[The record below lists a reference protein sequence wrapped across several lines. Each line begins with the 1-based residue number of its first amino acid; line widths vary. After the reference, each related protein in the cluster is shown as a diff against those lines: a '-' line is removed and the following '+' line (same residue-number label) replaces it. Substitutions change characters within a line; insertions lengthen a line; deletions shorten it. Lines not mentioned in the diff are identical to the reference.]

1 MVDGAA
7 EVVCVGESMVLVA
20 PDGGQRLSAARS
32 AVLAVAGA
40 ESTVALYLADLGH
53 RTAWLSRVGAD
64 PLGERVL
71 AEISG
76 GGVDV
81 RLVERDP
88 AAPTGVYFKDPGP
101 AATTVHYYRSGSAAS
116 RLSSADLDRL
126 DLPATRLVHLSGITP
141 ALSASARGMASALF
155 ARAGAAGVLRSF
167 DVNHRPGLWPAAEAA
182 PVLLELARA
191 ADVVFVGLDEA
202 AAVWGADSPD
212 AVARLVGPGPA
223 VVVKDADVG
232 ATVVEAG
239 ERTSVAAE
247 PVEVVEPVGAGDAFA
262 AGYLSGLLRGAAP
275 AVRLRWGHRVAG
287 FALRSLGDHAD
298 ASALRPA
305 FDQELG
311 GTP

>member
-1 MVDGAA
+1 MSRAA

-20 PDGGQRLSAARS
+20 PDGGQRLAAARS

-64 PLGERVL
+64 PLGARVL
-71 AEISG
+71 DEIGG

-81 RLVERDP
+81 GSVERDP
-88 AAPTGVYFKDPGP
+88 AAPTGVYFKDSDG

-116 RLSSADLDRL
+116 RLSTADLDRL
-126 DLPATRLVHLSGITP
+126 DLSATRLVHLSGITP
-141 ALSASARGMASALF
+141 ALSASAREMASMLF

-167 DVNHRPGLWPAAEAA
+167 DVNHRPGLWSATEAA
-182 PVLLELARA
+182 PVLLDLARA

-202 AAVWGADSPD
+202 AGVWGADSPD
-212 AVARLVGPGPA
+212 AVARVVGHGPA

-232 ATVVEAG
+232 ATVFEAG
-239 ERTSVAAE
+239 ERTFVAAE
-247 PVEVVEPVGAGDAFA
+247 PVQVVEPVGAGDAFA
-262 AGYLSGLLRGAAP
+262 AGYLSGLLRGATP
-275 AVRLRWGHRVAG
+275 PVRLRWGHRVAG

-298 ASALRPA
+298 ASSLRSV

-311 GTP
+311 ATA